1 MSTADDTQHVT
12 LPLIHEKRLGHAI
25 KVHLAAY
32 CDVHDLIATV
42 HSTSGD
48 VVMYRINGQVA
59 FTIKGRPDDAEVAA
73 MKWKPD
79 GSLLGVCWTDG
90 MCGVYSG
97 ENGKLLSQTPA
108 LPKQGKDDWKLDLS
122 PDFGVDDSEDGSA
135 ENDERTPACIG
146 WTLYA
151 PTSKSANGGTAYGEL
166 PETAAEAFAELV
178 DDELNANGQAKVTT
192 KPGLKDLVNSITT
205 LDVTKVLPKLSAI
218 PSHGARHGPDGS
230 KFASQTSVDDVFE
243 VRKPASN
250 TIDSLIVSTRSGH
263 INVVLDESVQIG
275 GFDIN
280 SKPLL
285 HTSHSEC
292 SSQVILSD
300 ASEDGIFNL
309 HYIDLPLESLGSPL
323 LHVIATNTKRLQNL
337 MAYIAQ
343 TIRCIQHDFT
353 TGLQFPTR
361 LMNNISNELSEKEEG
376 SLVMNLYQLTMT
388 GSFTPTMLEW
398 LTDIVKEPNHKRWD
412 SSVTT
417 MYSSIRDHLFM
428 NLLPALDRLSIAC
441 STLRGHS
448 SLHEG
453 TSNFDVAP
461 DYFSSVLDQ
470 ADSLRL
476 VAQKMLLVAM
486 TEYRQ
491 FRAFSKWIRVIIEI
505 GVAGPGTKG
514 AIEAEERE
522 VPNLDYGLLLAY
534 IQHTISQSKL
544 SLHLEQRA
552 DMKGACDMS
561 AFFKHPIITQ
571 MKREHTIAT
580 IEKLNTL
587 KADDQLALKYVDD
600 PEALVNLPTL
610 AVCLNGQVRR
620 AVDSITKW
628 QSQMLP
634 KPSTTQLTGPL
645 SIEKGTQ
652 ILDMR
657 MFPRHALDET
667 ITCILAS
674 TTGTSLLLYR
684 EVRLQGSKKSD
695 FSELPLNDD
704 AGKVVAAK
712 LTSEKQ
718 CTVLFAYDDG
728 RQSLLSCDF
737 GAYEQGQAEWAKS
750 LHVFPRE
757 LGFGAQHFVIG
768 GRKGKMVCVIFGR
781 QGKEWKVFDLDDE
794 GQTNVGASVGEV
806 MQF

>member
-1 MSTADDTQHVT
+1 MSTADDSRHDV
-12 LPLIHEKRLGHAI
+12 LPLLFEKRLGQATRI
-25 KVHLAAY
+25 HLATY

-48 VVMYRINGQVA
+48 VVIYRINGQVA
-59 FTIKGRPDDAEVAA
+59 FTIKGRQDDAEVAA

-79 GSLLGVCWTDG
+79 GSLLGVCWSDG
-90 MCGVYSG
+90 MCGAYSG

-108 LPKQGKDDWKLDLS
+108 LPKRAHDDWKLDLN
-122 PDFGVDDSEDGSA
+122 PDFGMEESEDGSG
-135 ENDERTPACIG
+135 ENDVRIPACIG
-146 WTLYA
+146 WTSYA
-151 PTSKSANGGTAYGEL
+151 PTSKAANGEAARGEL
-166 PETAAEAFAELV
+166 PETAAEAFAELA
-178 DDELNANGQAKVTT
+178 DEEINVNGQDRSTT
-192 KPGLKDLVNSITT
+192 KPGLNDLVNSITT
-205 LDVTKVLPKLSAI
+205 LDVTKVLPQLSAV
-218 PSHGARHGPDGS
+218 PSHGVRHGPDGS
-230 KFASQTSVDDVFE
+230 KFASQAGVDDVFE
-243 VRKPASN
+243 VRKSASK
-250 TIDSLIVSTRSGH
+250 TIDSLIISSNSGH
-263 INVVLDESVQIG
+263 INVLLDESVQIG

-300 ASEDGIFNL
+300 PSDDGIFNL
-309 HYIDLPLESLGSPL
+309 HYIDLPLGSLGSPL

-337 MAYIAQ
+337 MAYITQ

-361 LMNNISNELSEKEEG
+361 LMNNIGEELSEKEEG
-376 SLVMNLYQLTMT
+376 SLVMNLYQLAMT

-398 LTDIVKEPNHKRWD
+398 LIDIVKEPNHKRWD
-412 SSVTT
+412 LSVST

-428 NLLPALDRLSIAC
+428 NLLPALDRLSLAA
-441 STLRGHS
+441 STLRGHAK
-448 SLHEG
+448 LHEG
-453 TSNFDVAP
+453 TRKFDVVP
-461 DYFSSVLDQ
+461 ECFSSILDQ

-476 VAQKMLLVAM
+476 MAQKMLLTVM
-486 TEYRQ
+486 TESRQ
-491 FRAFSKWIRVIIEI
+491 FRAFSKWIRVMIEI

-514 AIEAEERE
+514 AIETEERE

-534 IQHTISQSKL
+534 IQHTLSQSKL

-552 DMKGACDMS
+552 DMTGTCDMS
-561 AFFKHPIITQ
+561 TFFKHPIISET
-571 MKREHTIAT
+571 KRQHTITA
-580 IEKLNTL
+580 IEKLNAL
-587 KADDQLALKYVDD
+587 KTDDTLALKDVND
-600 PEALVNLPTL
+600 PEALISLPTL
-610 AVCLNGQVRR
+610 AVCLSGQVRR
-620 AVDSITKW
+620 AVESITRW
-628 QSQMLP
+628 QSKMLP

-645 SIEKGTQ
+645 SIEKDTE

-674 TTGTSLLLYR
+674 STGTNLLLYR

-695 FSELPLNDD
+695 FSELQLNEYT
-704 AGKVVAAK
+704 GKVVTAK

-718 CTVLFAYDDG
+718 CTILFAHEDG

-737 GAYEQGQAEWAKS
+737 GAYEQDRSEWIQP
-750 LHVFPRE
+750 LHVFRSE
-757 LGFGAQHFVIG
+757 LGFRAQHFVIG
-768 GRKGKMVCVIFGR
+768 GRKGKMVCLVFGR

-794 GQTNVGASVGEV
+794 GHTNVGAGLGEEMV
-806 MQF
+806 F